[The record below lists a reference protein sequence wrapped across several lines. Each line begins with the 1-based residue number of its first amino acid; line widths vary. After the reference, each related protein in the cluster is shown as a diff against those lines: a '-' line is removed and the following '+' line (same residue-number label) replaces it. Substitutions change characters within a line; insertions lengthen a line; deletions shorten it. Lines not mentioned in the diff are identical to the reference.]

1 MQRPLLQGRDDKRLH
16 HHDGL
21 DDRHPHHGV
30 PRKRGNGVLAP
41 HELAR
46 LPDFAQ
52 VGPHPPRLLAR
63 VLLPPL
69 GADRRRE
76 RLVVVEDLVVPQDE
90 VRERTVVG
98 VVPVLAPHGRVDPV
112 VHHGEDARPPV
123 RRKASGQAAHG
134 AEYAF
139 GRLHDLV
146 REVVPHVLHPREHV
160 DVRVL
165 DVAVAGDAA
174 HRRVHEALHQL
185 VERTRED
192 EGVRIHAHHELAA
205 REERRH
211 PPAVAEAAVL
221 LEIHQHEP
229 RMVRLRLLDVD
240 ERIVRGAVVDAHD
253 LKLVQG
259 IARGEDALQGLADRQ
274 ALVETRHQHRQRRL
288 EVGFGRRLVE
298 GGEDEARDHE
308 GAGDDGVDRHERLVE
323 VVLDAVQLQRHRPRQ
338 QTHRG
343 DRHDDAEYE
352 MRGMVDRLQTRLHL
366 FRRRRLHRRG
376 DRALQRALHHRLAA
390 VGTDRWRGRPQ
401 GLDVNQTVRTP
412 TGAYLHRTSAAALG
426 ANRAGTGADRTGT
439 GTRKKTALSLRLRL
453 RCHVGCHQT

>member
-1 MQRPLLQGRDDKRLH
+1 M
-16 HHDGL
+16 
-21 DDRHPHHGV
+21 
-30 PRKRGNGVLAP
+30 LAP

-52 VGPHPPRLLAR
+52 VGSHPPRLLAR

-69 GADRRRE
+69 GADCRRE
-76 RLVVVEDLVVPQDE
+76 RLVVVEDLVVPQYE
-90 VRERTVVG
+90 VRKRAVVG
-98 VVPVLAPHGRVDPV
+98 VVSVLAPHGRVDPV

-146 REVVPHVLHPREHV
+146 REIVPYVLHPREHV

-221 LEIHQHEP
+221 LEIHQHKP
-229 RMVRLRLLDVD
+229 RMVRLRLLHVD

-253 LKLVQG
+253 LKLVQR
-259 IARGEDALQGLADRQ
+259 IARGEDALQGLADRR

-308 GAGDDGVDRHERLVE
+308 DAGDDGVDRHERLVE
-323 VVLDAVQLQRHRPRQ
+323 VVLDAVQLQRHRPCQ
-338 QTHRG
+338 QAHCA
-343 DRHDDAEYE
+343 DRHDEAEYE
-352 MRGMVDRLQTRLHL
+352 MRRMVDRLKARLHL
-366 FRRRRLHRRG
+366 FLGGWLHRRG
-376 DRALQRALHHRLAA
+376 DRALLRALHHRPTTI
-390 VGTDRWRGRPQ
+390 GTDRWRGLPY
-401 GLDVNQTVRTP
+401 GLYFNQTVRAP
-412 TGAYLHRTSAAALG
+412 TGAHLHRISAAAPGVGG
-426 ANRAGTGADRTGT
+426 AAPGAGRAGTGPREKT
-439 GTRKKTALSLRLRL
+439 TRSSSPCRSCPVSCHLIRDHLRQRPYHT
-453 RCHVGCHQT
+453 RPHP